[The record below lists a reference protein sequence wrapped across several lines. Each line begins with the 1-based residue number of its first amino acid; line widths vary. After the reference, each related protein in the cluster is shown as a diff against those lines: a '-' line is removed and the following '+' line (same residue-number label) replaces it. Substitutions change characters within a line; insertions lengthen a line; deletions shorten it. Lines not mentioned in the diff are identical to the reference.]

1 MNKTT
6 FYIPTMDC
14 PAEEKLIREK
24 LRSVTNIKQL
34 EFNLIQ
40 QELIVTHQTSDV
52 SDIQQALT
60 SLGLDI
66 QIKNNSYT
74 NKQLNLLQAHVTAKD
89 WMIITI
95 SGLLAFTAEVIAF
108 TTRTENSLLII
119 VLALASMLV
128 GGRVTFLKGVR
139 AVQYF
144 ILNINFLMTIAVL
157 GAVIIGEWPEAA
169 MVTFLF
175 GLAETI
181 ESYSLDK
188 ARQAIQRLI
197 EIAPDVATVQTE
209 EGSWEVKSVQ
219 EIQINDIV
227 WVKPGERIPL
237 DGIVLKGRTSV
248 NQAPITG
255 ESIPVEKN
263 KGDIVFAGSINERG
277 SFEFKVTSQTN
288 ETLLAKI
295 IRAVQQAQSERA
307 PTQRFVDQFAKYYT
321 PTIVITAILI
331 AFLPTFI
338 WQAPFYP
345 WFYKALVLLVIAC
358 PCALVISTPI
368 TVVSGL
374 AAAAKHGILIK
385 GGTYLEIGSH
395 LKAIAFDKTGTL
407 THGKPKATDVISITK
422 NSKYDVL
429 QLAASL
435 EVNSEHPIASAII
448 QHWQS
453 SNQSSNL
460 LAIHEY
466 ETIPGRGLV
475 GIIDGEHYFLGNH
488 RFAEENNVCNTH
500 VESILH
506 RLEQQGK
513 TTIVLGT
520 KHEVLAILAV
530 ADTLRETSIQAI
542 QSLHQLG
549 IKIAMIT
556 GDNPT
561 TAQAIAGKLSI
572 DDIQANLLPE
582 DKLIAMDELLK
593 KYNKVGMVGDGI
605 NDAPALAKA
614 TIGFAMGHSGTDV
627 ALETADVA
635 LMEDNLNKLP
645 FFIHLSRRVWHKLVQ
660 NITLSI
666 GIKIIFFALALS
678 GLASLWM
685 AILADMGASLIVVL
699 NGLRLLNFSYIRQDE
714 SVHK

>member
-1 MNKTT
+1 MHKTT

-24 LRSVTNIKQL
+24 LRSMASVKQL

-52 SDIQQALT
+52 SDIQNALT
-60 SLGLDI
+60 SLGLNV
-66 QIKNNSYT
+66 QIKNGSYT
-74 NKQLNLLQAHVTAKD
+74 SKQLNLLQAHVTSKD
-89 WMIITI
+89 WMIITL
-95 SGLLAFTAEVIAF
+95 SGLLAFTAEIIAF
-108 TTRTENSLLII
+108 TTRAEDSLLII

-128 GGRVTFLKGVR
+128 GGRITFLKGIR
-139 AVQYF
+139 AIRYF

-197 EIAPDVATVQTE
+197 EIAPDVATVQTGK
-209 EGSWEVKSVQ
+209 GSWEVKSVQ

-237 DGIVLKGRTSV
+237 DGIVLKGHTSV

-263 KGDIVFAGSINERG
+263 KGDSVFAASINERG
-277 SFEFKVTSQTN
+277 SFEFKVTSQKN

-295 IRAVQQAQSERA
+295 IRAVQQAQGERA

-321 PTIVITAILI
+321 PTMVIIAILI

-358 PCALVISTPI
+358 PCALVISTPV

-385 GGTYLEIGSH
+385 GGTYLEQGSH

-407 THGKPKATDVISITK
+407 THGKPKVTDVISITK
-422 NSKYDVL
+422 TSNYDVL

-435 EVNSEHPIASAII
+435 EANSEHPIANAII
-448 QHWQS
+448 QHWKNLNS
-453 SNQSSNL
+453 SSDL
-460 LAIHEY
+460 LTIHEY
-466 ETIPGRGLV
+466 ETFPGCGLV
-475 GIIDGEHYFLGNH
+475 GIIDGQRYFLGNH
-488 RFAEENNVCNTH
+488 RFAEENNVCNTS

-506 RLEQQGK
+506 QLEQQGK

-520 KHEVLAILAV
+520 QHEVLAIFAV

-542 QSLHQLG
+542 QALHQLG

-561 TAQAIAGKLSI
+561 TAKAIAEKLSI

-582 DKLIAMDELLK
+582 DKLTAIDTLLK

-605 NDAPALAKA
+605 NDAPALAKS

-645 FFIHLSRRVWHKLVQ
+645 FFVHLSRRVWHKLVQ

-666 GIKIIFFALALS
+666 GIKVIFFALALW

-699 NGLRLLNFSYIRQDE
+699 NGLRLLSFSYLEQDKG
-714 SVHK
+714 VHK